1 MTSQVTA
8 PAATVDEDI
17 IIIVDVVEII
27 AAVAIVVEA
36 PDDGTV
42 VALPSVVVVVV
53 ERAVC
58 APHWETDV
66 WWWLLC
72 WVAMAEIAQLTV
84 QLSNYRGVCQYRGR
98 DTSHINLV
106 TGDPPSY

>member
-1 MTSQVTA
+1 M
-8 PAATVDEDI
+8 
-17 IIIVDVVEII
+17 
-27 AAVAIVVEA
+27 
-36 PDDGTV
+36 
-42 VALPSVVVVVV
+42 VVVVV

-58 APHWETDV
+58 ASAPLGDRCV
-66 WWWLLC
+66 VVVLC

-84 QLSNYRGVCQYRGR
+84 QLSHYHGVCQYQGR